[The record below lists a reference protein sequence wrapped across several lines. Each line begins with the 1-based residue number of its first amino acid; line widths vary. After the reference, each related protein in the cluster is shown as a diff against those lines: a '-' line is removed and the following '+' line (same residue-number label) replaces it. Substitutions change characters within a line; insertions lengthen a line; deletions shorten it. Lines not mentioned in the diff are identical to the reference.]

1 MKARPGGARE
11 RTNERTT
18 DDAGDA
24 ISFAQAGLIPHELD
38 EDGNAINPHI
48 PQFMA
53 KAPWYLNQEKPGL
66 KHLKAPKKE
75 AESGDWYKRGVTTH
89 RATKFRKGA
98 CENCGAMTHTKKDV
112 WRDRAR

>member
-1 MKARPGGARE
+1 MKNRRRVDPAAVGEDEGATGGRA

-75 AESGDWYKRGVTTH
+75 AESGDWYKRGSDAQRNQISQGKKT
-89 RATKFRKGA
+89 
-98 CENCGAMTHTKKDV
+98 CE
-112 WRDRAR
+112 